1 MAERRIEIRQ
11 FRKSDLTRLLQIEN
25 LCFPSEAWDRQLFLE
40 YFARYPNLFLVA
52 KFGRRIAGYAI
63 TCAGRE
69 RAELASI
76 AVDPAF
82 RAHGV
87 GAALIK
93 YTAVELQRRQV
104 RHWCLMV
111 RITNESA
118 IRFYRRFGFVRTRT
132 VRGYYE
138 AGGDAWRMSWKLLQG
153 SLPTKSGGKEIQR

>member
-1 MAERRIEIRQ
+1 M
-11 FRKSDLTRLLQIEN
+11 L
-25 LCFPSEAWDRQLFLE
+25 LE
-40 YFARYPNLFLVA
+40 YFARYPDLFLVA

-76 AVDPAF
+76 AVDPAY

-87 GAALIK
+87 GAALIEH
-93 YTAVELQRRQV
+93 TAVGLRRRRV

-111 RITNESA
+111 RTANESA
-118 IRFYRRFGFVRTRT
+118 IRFYKRFGFVRTRT

-138 AGGDAWRMSWKLLQG
+138 EGGDAWRMSLRLH
-153 SLPTKSGGKEIQR
+153 

>member
-1 MAERRIEIRQ
+1 MTSWILIRQ
-11 FRKSDLTRLLQIEN
+11 FRKSDLTRVLEIEK
-25 LCFPSEAWDRQLFLE
+25 LCFPSEAWDGPLFLE
-40 YFARYPNLFLVA
+40 YLERHPDLFFVA

-87 GAALIK
+87 GTALIE
-93 YTAVELQRRQV
+93 YTAAGLQRRHV
-104 RHWCLMV
+104 RYWCLMV

-118 IRFYRRFGFVRTRT
+118 IRFYRRFGFIRTRT

-138 AGGDAWRMSWKLLQG
+138 EGGDAWRMSWKLLWGSSPTQG
-153 SLPTKSGGKEIQR
+153 GGNEIQR

>member
-1 MAERRIEIRQ
+1 M
-11 FRKSDLTRLLQIEN
+11 
-25 LCFPSEAWDRQLFLE
+25 FLE
-40 YFARYPNLFLVA
+40 YLTRHPELFLVA

-63 TCAGRE
+63 TCAARE

-87 GAALIK
+87 GTALMEYLAA
-93 YTAVELQRRQV
+93 ELQRRQV

-118 IRFYRRFGFVRTRT
+118 IGFYRRFGFIRTRT
-132 VRGYYE
+132 VRDYYE
-138 AGGDAWRMSWKLLQG
+138 DGGDAWRMSRKML
-153 SLPTKSGGKEIQR
+153 R